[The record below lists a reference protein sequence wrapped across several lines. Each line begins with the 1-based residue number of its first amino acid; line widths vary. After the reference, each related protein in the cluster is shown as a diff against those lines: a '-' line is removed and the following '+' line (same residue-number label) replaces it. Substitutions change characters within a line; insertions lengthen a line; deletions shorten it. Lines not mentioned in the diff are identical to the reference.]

1 MREALGEEALYFEH
15 EVSEGNACVLLV
27 GTLGKDGWNI
37 VGRSNSGDRED
48 FKFRLPKTLTKETAI
63 AEAEKYCREKMG
75 PQFRQLSENEMRM
88 FERVAATNRLA
99 HSCFLFKPGYLTRWL
114 TNSSAWSR
122 WR

>member
-1 MREALGEEALYFEH
+1 VREALGEEALYFEH